1 MSTRPPDFDDLVGP
15 EVDAAERERLRRV
28 HDLLVDVGPPPELS
42 QASAPAIGVAPLAPL
57 QPPSRRRRV
66 ALALA
71 AALGVVAI
79 FTLGL
84 VVAAGD
90 DPNADRVIA
99 MTGSSGATAS
109 LEIFDVDEAG
119 NWPMLIDVAGLPPA
133 DGDRLYQ
140 LWLTKDGRPTAL
152 CGSFHTDDEG
162 RAVVPM
168 NAPWRLDDFDG
179 WVVVEAGSTTPVLAT
194 T

>member
-1 MSTRPPDFDDLVGP
+1 MTPRPPEFDDLVGT
-15 EVDAAERERLRRV
+15 EVDAAERDRLRRV
-28 HDLLVDVGPPPELS
+28 HDLLVEAGPPPELS
-42 QASAPAIGVAPLAPL
+42 QTSAPAIGGAPVTPL
-57 QPPSRRRRV
+57 RRPSRRRRV
-66 ALALA
+66 LLGLA

-90 DPNADRVIA
+90 DPDADRVVA
-99 MTGSSGATAS
+99 MTGPSGATAS

-119 NWPMLIDVAGLPPA
+119 NWPMLIDVDGLPPA
-133 DGDRLYQ
+133 REGRLYQ
-140 LWLTKDGRPTAL
+140 LWLTREGRPTAL
-152 CGSFHTDDEG
+152 CGSFHTDDDG

-179 WVVVEAGSTTPVLAT
+179 WVVVEAGSTTAVLT

>member
-1 MSTRPPDFDDLVGP
+1 MSTRPPEFDDLVGP
-15 EVDAAERERLRRV
+15 EVDDTERERLRRV

-42 QASAPAIGVAPLAPL
+42 EMAAPAVGGAPVTPL
-57 QPPSRRRRV
+57 RRPSRRRRV
-66 ALALA
+66 VLALA

-84 VVAAGD
+84 VVATGD
-90 DPNADRVIA
+90 DPDADRVVA
-99 MTGSSGATAS
+99 MTGASGATAS

-140 LWLTKDGRPTAL
+140 LWLTKNGKPTAL

-179 WVVVEAGSTTPVLAT
+179 WVVVEAGSTMPILT